1 MSPAGFLVLPKDL
14 QGRWGWFG
22 QTAAWC
28 RGRVWFVSTWVKH
41 VQKPQVWSMS
51 SILLYYYYSIQL
63 LAYRSKERKQLLR
76 NNYGPVSHCDSTI
89 MFFQQ
94 WKSSENREYDMKQ
107 TVHWVD
113 AKTWIDKSLA
123 EDSLGFTFKQ
133 WIICNWSST
142 FHWKQLFYVNKSK
155 IDHGHTGHIW
165 APRLMLQKE
174 GEIENLKDW

>member
-1 MSPAGFLVLPKDL
+1 MWL
-14 QGRWGWFG
+14 
-22 QTAAWC
+22 
-28 RGRVWFVSTWVKH
+28 H
-41 VQKPQVWSMS
+41 
-51 SILLYYYYSIQL
+51 
-63 LAYRSKERKQLLR
+63 
-76 NNYGPVSHCDSTI
+76 NYV
-89 MFFQQ
+89 FQQ

-174 GEIENLKDW
+174 EEIENLKDW

>member
-1 MSPAGFLVLPKDL
+1 MQKQGKKAIIEKQLWAG
-14 QGRWGWFG
+14 
-22 QTAAWC
+22 
-28 RGRVWFVSTWVKH
+28 
-41 VQKPQVWSMS
+41 
-51 SILLYYYYSIQL
+51 IQL
-63 LAYRSKERKQLLR
+63 WLH
-76 NNYGPVSHCDSTI
+76 NYV
-89 MFFQQ
+89 FQQ

-155 IDHGHTGHIW
+155 IDHSHTGHIW

-174 GEIENLKDW
+174 EEIENLKDW